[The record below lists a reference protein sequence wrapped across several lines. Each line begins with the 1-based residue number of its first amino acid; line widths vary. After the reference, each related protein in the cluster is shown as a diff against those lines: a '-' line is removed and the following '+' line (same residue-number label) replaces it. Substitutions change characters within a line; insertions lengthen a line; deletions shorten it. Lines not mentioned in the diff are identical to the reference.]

1 MDSKSLCFDVWG
13 KMDDKN
19 IRTFRFEPSF
29 PSSLYFPPNPTM
41 IISKE
46 VHDRKNGV
54 VLVIRKTTIKPA
66 LSTIELISDTSFS
79 QNLQFLGD
87 SIKEFWFFYNRN
99 YLETPKETM

>member
-1 MDSKSLCFDVWG
+1 MDSESLCFDVWG

-46 VHDRKNGV
+46 DYDRKYGV
-54 VLVIRKTTIKPA
+54 KVSPQKPPYSWFIK
-66 LSTIELISDTSFS
+66 
-79 QNLQFLGD
+79 
-87 SIKEFWFFYNRN
+87 KRV
-99 YLETPKETM
+99 

>member
-1 MDSKSLCFDVWG
+1 
-13 KMDDKN
+13 
-19 IRTFRFEPSF
+19 
-29 PSSLYFPPNPTM
+29 M
-41 IISKE
+41 IISNE

-66 LSTIELISDTSFS
+66 LSTIELISDTYFS

-87 SIKEFWFFYNRN
+87 SIKGFWFFYNNRN